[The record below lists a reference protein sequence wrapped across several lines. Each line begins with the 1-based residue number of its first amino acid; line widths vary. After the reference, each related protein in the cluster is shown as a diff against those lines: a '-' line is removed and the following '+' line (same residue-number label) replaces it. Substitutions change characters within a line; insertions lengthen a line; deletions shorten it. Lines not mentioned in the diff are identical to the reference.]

1 MSTTYIV
8 LYALRASL
16 RCTFSVLPRTG
27 FSSAPR
33 TWLAVNADYV
43 TVNLA
48 AQQAAERSHYL
59 VYRRLAE
66 LRQHPAFARG
76 SFEPV
81 AISKYVLA
89 YTR

>member
-1 MSTTYIV
+1 M
-8 LYALRASL
+8 
-16 RCTFSVLPRTG
+16 
-27 FSSAPR
+27 
-33 TWLAVNADYV
+33 

-76 SFEPV
+76 SFDPV